1 MYLGRV
7 HYGCFFFSSRR
18 RHTSC
23 ELVTGVQTCALPVV
37 GWYNGHPAF
46 AHLDPPLLTGSVAV
60 IGAGNVALDV
70 TRVLAKT
77 RDEFEGS
84 DIARHALAALSLS
97 GVKHIDIVSRR
108 GPHQIQMTPKE
119 LGELGELQRAVPHVR
134 SEDLPPEE
142 ADAGLEPGVRKSVT
156 HLRQFART
164 NGRDAE
170 IDIRFDFY
178 MRPVRIE
185 GEGRVE
191 RRSEER
197 RVGKEGVSKCRS

>member
-1 MYLGRV
+1 ML
-7 HYGCFFFSSRR
+7 
-18 RHTSC
+18 RH
-23 ELVTGVQTCALPVV
+23 
-37 GWYNGHPAF
+37 
-46 AHLDPPLLTGSVAV
+46 PPGS
-60 IGAGNVALDV
+60 
-70 TRVLAKT
+70 TRTAPLFPSTAPF
-77 RDEFEGS
+77 RS
-84 DIARHALAALSLS
+84 LSLS
-97 GVKHIDIVSRR
+97 GVKHIEIVSRR
-108 GPHQIQMTPKE
+108 GPHQIQMKPKE

-191 RRSEER
+191 RLGETGRAACRER
-197 RVGKEGVSKCRS
+197 RGQYV